1 MAVTRSSLE
10 GVAALTKQL
19 IALQKLDDG
28 RALKNAVKSG
38 INQALKKAQEYVP
51 IGTVPHRTYQGL
63 LVAPGFAKTQ
73 LRTISTINS
82 QKNVASGLLGVRK
95 AAYYI
100 LQYVEFGTRFQ
111 RPQPFIR
118 RALMDARE
126 DAESA
131 LRASLQRAVNKAV
144 KDNAP

>member
-1 MAVTRSSLE
+1 MATRSSLE

-28 RALKNAVKSG
+28 KVLKSAVKAG
-38 INQALKKAQEYVP
+38 INEALKKAQEYVP
-51 IGTVPHRTYQGL
+51 VGTVPHRTYQGL
-63 LVAPGFAKTQ
+63 LVAPGFAKSQ
-73 LRTISTINS
+73 LRTIATINAA
-82 QKNVASGLLGVRK
+82 KNVASGLLGVRK

-111 RPQPFIR
+111 RAQPFIR

-126 DAESA
+126 DAEA
-131 LRASLQRAVNKAV
+131 KLRGVLQKAV
-144 KDNAP
+144 DKAARTT